1 MFVHSS
7 EEPLSSYDMVIWGQ
21 TLDDNSFDM
30 FLSIGDFS
38 NSL

>member
-7 EEPLSSYDMVIWGQ
+7 EEPLSSYDTIIWGQ
-21 TLDDNSFDM
+21 TLDDNSFD
-30 FLSIGDFS
+30 LSLAIGDFS